1 MILPKPNF
9 QQMSL
14 QELRHYILAHRD
26 DLDAWQEYTGRPRTN
41 AVYFDSE
48 MSPSEQETKLREL
61 LEKKANPI
69 ARSLLNPTTA
79 VKYPVG
85 AHRVRPFP

>member
-1 MILPKPNF
+1 MMSPKPNF

-14 QELRHYILAHRD
+14 QELRRYVLAHRD
-26 DLDAWQEYTGRPRTN
+26 DLEAWQEYASRPRTN

-61 LEKKANPI
+61 LEKKANP
-69 ARSLLNPTTA
+69 
-79 VKYPVG
+79 
-85 AHRVRPFP
+85 